1 MNFNPNHY
9 LLVWWFNQLLGIIE
23 LLDSSMFFYLVF
35 KTLMR
40 EFINMGASL
49 VAQMVKHLPAM
60 RQTWVQSLGRED
72 PLEKE
77 MATYSSTLAWKIPWM
92 EEPGKLQPMGSQ
104 RVGYDWATSLSQSSR
119 PSLLSLKDIYIS
131 MYTQLDKLTLRFLQL
146 LKFSGFTSLH
156 ALGHFHLRRCSE
168 SETQIA
174 HFLTTIHLSSCST
187 SEFFPTPPP
196 VLRTS

>member
-49 VAQMVKHLPAM
+49 VAQMVKHLAAM
-60 RQTWVQSLGRED
+60 WKTQVQSLGQAD

-77 MATYSSTLAWKIPWM
+77 MATHSSTLAWKIPCT
-92 EEPGKLQPMGSQ
+92 EDPGRLQSMWSQ
-104 RVGYDWATSLSQSSR
+104 RIGHDWATSLSLYKYMHISD
-119 PSLLSLKDIYIS
+119 SLGHEDSLAWFPFLWMPMPFRVYLELCPGS
-131 MYTQLDKLTLRFLQL
+131 KLTCHWY
-146 LKFSGFTSLH
+146 SEPTCGDWDYSFTNLV
-156 ALGHFHLRRCSE
+156 R
-168 SETQIA
+168 
-174 HFLTTIHLSSCST
+174 
-187 SEFFPTPPP
+187 
-196 VLRTS
+196 